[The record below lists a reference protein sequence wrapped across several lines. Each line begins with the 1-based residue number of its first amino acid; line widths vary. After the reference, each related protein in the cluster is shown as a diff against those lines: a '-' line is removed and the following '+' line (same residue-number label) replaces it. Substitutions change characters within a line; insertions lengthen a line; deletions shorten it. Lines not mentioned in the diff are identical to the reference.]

1 MSSKLRIWTLLDDVA
16 RVLDYLNKEELVG
29 ANAILGILSHYLT
42 TTHFEEQKD
51 IDIRAL
57 VKTIEELDEISIEL
71 LYNKHKAYEMFVKTE
86 KET

>member
-42 TTHFEEQKD
+42 TTHFKEQKD
-51 IDIRAL
+51 ID
-57 VKTIEELDEISIEL
+57 VKVIGNIIEEIDEIRVEL